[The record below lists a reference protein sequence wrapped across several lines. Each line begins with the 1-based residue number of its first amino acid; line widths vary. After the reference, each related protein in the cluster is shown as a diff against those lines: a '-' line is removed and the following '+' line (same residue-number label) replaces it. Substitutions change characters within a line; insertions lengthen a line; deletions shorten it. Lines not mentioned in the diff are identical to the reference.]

1 MNPWWT
7 DQQAG
12 LVGGIAGSLL
22 GVLGGVFGTVAGI
35 CAPRGK
41 AKGFVYG
48 LAITMIITGV
58 VCLVTG
64 IVALAMGQPYG
75 VYYPLLL
82 IGALSAGLMGGL
94 FPVIRMRYREADNRR
109 FEAEEL
115 RRS

>member
-12 LVGGIAGSLL
+12 LIGGIGGSVLGILGGIFGSL
-22 GVLGGVFGTVAGI
+22 AGI
-35 CAPRGK
+35 CAPQGKFRGLV
-41 AKGFVYG
+41 FG
-48 LAITMIITGV
+48 LAYFMIASGIT
-58 VCLVTG
+58 LLLTG

-82 IGALSAGLMGGL
+82 IGLLASGLMGGL
-94 FPVIRMRYREADNRR
+94 LPVIRKRYQEADNRR
-109 FEAEEL
+109 LDAEEF